1 MFGYYSS
8 KNIQSFYVEGKREGK
23 SIQQGSYD
31 MKGRSHKLIAVLIY
45 FLTAFF
51 PGPPIILW
59 AVELFPMTVFLYLMG
74 EQRVNRPSKQCHR
87 RMF

>member
-1 MFGYYSS
+1 MFGYHSS

-31 MKGRSHKLIAVLIY
+31 MKGHSHKLIAVLIY

-51 PGPPIILW
+51 QVLP
-59 AVELFPMTVFLYLMG
+59 LFYGQSSFFP
-74 EQRVNRPSKQCHR
+74 
-87 RMF
+87 